1 MVQKVFPL
9 GSAKGVP
16 AVTWK
21 TGLSTDLTLQMQ
33 IRVAK
38 ISPDEAIKSTDGN
51 YAMTEKDPDWQV
63 EFFGG

>member
-1 MVQKVFPL
+1 M
-9 GSAKGVP
+9 
-16 AVTWK
+16 TWK